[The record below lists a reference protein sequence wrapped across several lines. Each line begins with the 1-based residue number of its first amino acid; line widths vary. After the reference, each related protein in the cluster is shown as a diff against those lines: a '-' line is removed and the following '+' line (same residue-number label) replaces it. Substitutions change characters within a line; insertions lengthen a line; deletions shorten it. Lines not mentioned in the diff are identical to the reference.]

1 MLKRV
6 FLIIFL
12 SSLFF
17 SCQWFQPEKVLI
29 DFNEV
34 DEYPFYPGCDSLA
47 LSTTKKNCFEEAVIS
62 HLSSYLEK
70 QEFKTD
76 MPINDAII
84 VHLDIDKKG
93 QASLNEIETSPVIL
107 EHLPQLDSLIKVA
120 IEELPQM
127 KPAQKKG
134 LSVNSR
140 YLIPIYILEK

>member
-6 FLIIFL
+6 LLIIFL

-17 SCQWFQPEKVLI
+17 SCQWFQSEKVII

-47 LSTTKKNCFEEAVIS
+47 LSTYKKNCFEEAVVS

-76 MPINDAII
+76 MAINDAII
-84 VHLDIDKKG
+84 VHLEIDKKG
-93 QASLNEIETSPVIL
+93 QASLYEIETSPVIL
-107 EHLPQLDSLIKVA
+107 EHLPQLDSLLKIA
-120 IEELPQM
+120 IHDLPQM

-140 YLIPIYILEK
+140 YLIPIYLLEK